1 MTTPKTPQE
10 PPRAIV
16 VNEPSPDALRHAYR
30 FLREHHAEMME
41 RRAEREGQGQQEV
54 DAA

>member
-16 VNEPSPDALRHAYR
+16 VNEPSPDALRRAYR
-30 FLREHHAEMME
+30 FLRERHAEMVR
-41 RRAEREGQGQQEV
+41 RRAERQDQRKEE
-54 DAA
+54 AA

>member
-16 VNEPSPDALRHAYR
+16 VNEPSPDALRRAYR
-30 FLREHHAEMME
+30 FLRWPAEAE
-41 RRAEREGQGQQEV
+41 VAFAILEREEE
-54 DAA
+54 AA